1 MFFITAEIYNE
12 TVIDLLIPNARLPN
26 LREDSLKGRILV
38 EGAFEPKVESLKEV
52 VHLLGPITN
61 LFAWGEWRSVWNP
74 ENFASVPHGQPES
87 GGIVLAVVCW
97 APSAQRRCYPTG
109 RCTYRPSVTS

>member
-61 LFAWGEWRSVWNP
+61 LFAWV
-74 ENFASVPHGQPES
+74 
-87 GGIVLAVVCW
+87 GGVYTVLLSKRR
-97 APSAQRRCYPTG
+97 APAAPLRRA
-109 RCTYRPSVTS
+109 TSRNSSPKTNTQHHHCMHHRT